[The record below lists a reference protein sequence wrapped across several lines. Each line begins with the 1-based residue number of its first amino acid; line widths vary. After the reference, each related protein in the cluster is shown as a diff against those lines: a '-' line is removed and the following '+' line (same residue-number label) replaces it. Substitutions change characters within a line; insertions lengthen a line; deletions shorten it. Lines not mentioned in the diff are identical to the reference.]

1 MTHKVVQ
8 VKPLDQDTILYHA
21 YMNGL
26 IDYES
31 YDIPYPYYYVPQGI
45 TQDMIYK
52 FADDILKVQ
61 NER

>member
-21 YMNGL
+21 NMNGL
-26 IDYES
+26 IDYMN
-31 YDIPYPYYYVPQGI
+31 YDVPYPYYYVPQGI
-45 TQDMIYK
+45 TPDMIYQ
-52 FADDILKVQ
+52 FANDILKAQ